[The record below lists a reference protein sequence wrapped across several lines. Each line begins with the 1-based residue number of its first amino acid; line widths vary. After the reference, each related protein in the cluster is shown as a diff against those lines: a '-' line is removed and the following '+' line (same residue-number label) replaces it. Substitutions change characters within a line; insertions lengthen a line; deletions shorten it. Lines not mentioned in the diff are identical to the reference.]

1 MARGALPAVTFR
13 DIFVLLGN
21 DLQRPAIQASN
32 GGVMKAK
39 KQPSRDDLAA
49 ALITIRGQA
58 QIIRLQ
64 TEKIRELEQLMG
76 HVLLVYPRLEEL
88 RVN

>member
-1 MARGALPAVTFR
+1 
-13 DIFVLLGN
+13 
-21 DLQRPAIQASN
+21 
-32 GGVMKAK
+32 MKPIMK

-58 QIIRLQ
+58 QIIKLQ
-64 TEKIRELEQLMG
+64 TEKIRRLEQLMG
-76 HVLLVYPRLEEL
+76 HVLLVYPRMEEL

>member
-1 MARGALPAVTFR
+1 
-13 DIFVLLGN
+13 
-21 DLQRPAIQASN
+21 
-32 GGVMKAK
+32 MKSIK

-58 QIIRLQ
+58 QIIKIQ
-64 TEKIRELEQLMG
+64 TEKIRRLELTMG
-76 HVLLVYPRLEEL
+76 HVLLTYPRLEEL